1 MFLQT
6 VFTKILIWFDNSNVK
21 VADNMCET
29 IGWVR
34 VSSFILMHLVCLLLF
49 SSYVIAYFL

>member
-21 VADNMCET
+21 VADNVSET
-29 IGWVR
+29 IDWCG
-34 VSSFILMHLVCLLLF
+34 
-49 SSYVIAYFL
+49 